1 MINKRKCSLK
11 YFLGALA
18 LTFFCVGG
26 PNSRLLVRAQGTET
40 RTGIEAE
47 TEIEAEVETEAETKA
62 EAETVIYESPVFTD
76 GGETFLPRERLERGG
91 KEYQLVS
98 TKIEPAVK
106 EGTKTYASA
115 VVPYVLEGRQEPP
128 EKAVVTLI
136 DDATGGEYE
145 RELPMLEAAEKDSFW
160 DSEFSFSVTVSGY
173 DSDGFLL
180 GETEI
185 PAGSDLVLY
194 GKELL
199 KYLGLPEDCYKV
211 EAVEWDGECYEQD
224 GILCRNA
231 IASGVKRMRNVEVK
245 YGGQVQTPE
254 VQGRKYVGIYE
265 EITAVTEEKET
276 QEEQKEEE
284 QADIYEIKNSAH
296 ELSQEE
302 GFFRKALHWMEKHL
316 TVIVF
321 GAEFFLAS
329 FLAGVLFW
337 LLYRENKRKRQIS

>member
-18 LTFFCVGG
+18 LTLFCVGG
-26 PNSRLLVRAQGTET
+26 PNSRLLVKAQGTEIK
-40 RTGIEAE
+40 TGIEAE
-47 TEIEAEVETEAETKA
+47 TEIEAEVEVETEA

-115 VVPYVLEGRQEPP
+115 VVP
-128 EKAVVTLI
+128 
-136 DDATGGEYE
+136 
-145 RELPMLEAAEKDSFW
+145 EKDSFW

-245 YGGQVQTPE
+245 YGGQVQTLE

-276 QEEQKEEE
+276 QEEQEEEE

-329 FLAGVLFW
+329 LLAGVLFW